1 MVDMFSLYQT
11 IRVAIWLAMAP
22 IAIFLLLSEYVF
34 PYSTKRA
41 AIIEAVAGVLGL
53 LIMMPS
59 ASICILATDAAAP
72 VTDRVLHCAAA
83 CLGIFLSVLCVVN
96 AKERIPLDLEKELSP
111 RKARRYAR
119 QYLRNSRK
127 GY

>member
-22 IAIFLLLSEYVF
+22 IAIFLLLSEYVI

-41 AIIEAVAGVLGL
+41 AIMEAVAGVLGL

-72 VTDRVLHCAAA
+72 VADRVFHCAAA
-83 CLGIFLSVLCVVN
+83 CLGIILSVLCVIN
-96 AKERIPLDLEKELSP
+96 AKERIPLDLEKELSH
-111 RKARRYAR
+111 RKAR
-119 QYLRNSRK
+119 Q
-127 GY
+127 GD